1 MDCIA
6 KILITDDYPS
16 FRRGVREYL
25 LGALPGTSLEKASN
39 PEEMMRLVQRTQFNM
54 ITMDITMPGWSP
66 LQVTNA
72 IQKTMLLHT
81 HSYLD
86 DAFGTRVRST
96 DAKGGRARISQQE
109 RVLRLEKS

>member
-25 LGALPGTSLEKASN
+25 LDALPGTSLEKASN

-81 HSYLD
+81 HSYLTMHSELEY
-86 DAFGTRVRST
+86 GPRML
-96 DAKGGRARISQQE
+96 RAGAHGYLS
-109 RVLRLEKS
+109 KNASCG